1 MTKAINSILAIDK
14 DEYTTDL
21 ILSTLSS
28 KGFKVHVATGSSD
41 GLSKFIQHKPDLVI
55 LNMDTPTNLGFIT
68 LRDICEADPHTQV
81 ISISLSR
88 NEEMAMECIRHGA
101 KDYLKKPIEKKDL
114 IRSIERIEN
123 RKHLL
128 RITSEPDINCVH
140 NEEKRLVFGNDTEAL
155 PYIINQ
161 AVFNARAICAD
172 IENLKTALSEM
183 VLNAIEHGNLNITRQ
198 EKASAAER
206 GEYKN
211 LINERRTDPRYA
223 HRVVTLDVYMDHEKL
238 VYTIT
243 DQGDGFDY
251 RAIFDADPHAYLGSG
266 LGLFIARIFFSQV
279 VYGGCGNRVKLV
291 YIRPCEEN
299 KDMIVI

>member
-1 MTKAINSILAIDK
+1 MTKAINSILVIDK

-28 KGFKVHVATGSSD
+28 KGFKVHVANGSSD
-41 GLSKFIQHKPDLVI
+41 GLNMFIQYKPDLVI
-55 LNMDTPTNLGFIT
+55 LNMDTPENLGFIT

-81 ISISLSR
+81 ISISLIR
-88 NEEMAMECIRHGA
+88 NNEMAMKCIRHGA

-114 IRSIERIEN
+114 LRSVERIEN

-128 RITSEPDINCVH
+128 RITSEPDIICVH

-172 IENLKTALSEM
+172 KDNLKTALSEL
-183 VLNAIEHGNLNITRQ
+183 VLNAIEHGNLNISSR
-198 EKASAAER
+198 EKAAAAER
-206 GEYKN
+206 GEYKK
-211 LINERRTDPRYA
+211 LIDERRTDPRYA

-238 VYTIT
+238 VYTIS

-251 RAIFDADPHAYLGSG
+251 RAIFDADPHTHVGSG
-266 LGLFIARIFFSQV
+266 LGLFIARSFFAQV
-279 VYGGCGNRVKLV
+279 VYEGCGNRVKLV
-291 YIRPCEEN
+291 YFRPSKEN
-299 KDMIVI
+299 